1 MHLNELV
8 QEIARNFGT
17 PDMKATRASLRAV
30 WRLGGRYE
38 VAIDVVL
45 HDESMRV
52 IPVVEDLAAE
62 DVSSNTPTVLV
73 ALLPQPIMAEDLSVE
88 VVRFERGVV
97 HFVRPPLSEE
107 EHVMVDFFVTPIQPE
122 EDRSVDTLVIVDEV
136 TSQEIE
142 VVAVELV
149 RLREAHSSYAEVT

>member
-1 MHLNELV
+1 
-8 QEIARNFGT
+8 
-17 PDMKATRASLRAV
+17 MKATRASLRAV

-52 IPVVEDLAAE
+52 IPNTTVSSVPKTDGTRPGMRVPVVEDLAAE

-122 EDRSVDTLVIVDEV
+122 EDRSVDTLVIVDELLRKSEPPV
-136 TSQEIE
+136 TRTI
-142 VVAVELV
+142 V
-149 RLREAHSSYAEVT
+149 